1 MTVEERVKAR
11 SEFKKTLLN
20 KTEEE
25 LQTLLKDI
33 IEESKELD
41 AEVANIKYDLDDN
54 GQTGSFEAIRYF
66 LNKQEV
72 QWNYTLGIIE
82 LYEFFNVKQ
91 KTINFATLDT
101 VLRMLGSLKF
111 TGYDEWKKV
120 EQVNTYFRSAAE
132 SYKDVTDRIYD
143 IAERYQAVEGQLK
156 MFQPVDSDENTQAE

>member
-20 KTEEE
+20 KTDEE
-25 LQTLLKDI
+25 LQTLLNGI

-120 EQVNTYFRSAAE
+120 SLVNDYFTSVAQDYR
-132 SYKDVTDRIYD
+132 DLTDEIYN
-143 IAERYQAVEGQLK
+143 IGERYDAVDGQLK
-156 MFQPVDSDENTQAE
+156 MFETVDTESVPVVE

>member
-25 LQTLLKDI
+25 LQTLLNDI

-82 LYEFFNVKQ
+82 L
-91 KTINFATLDT
+91 
-101 VLRMLGSLKF
+101 
-111 TGYDEWKKV
+111 
-120 EQVNTYFRSAAE
+120 
-132 SYKDVTDRIYD
+132 
-143 IAERYQAVEGQLK
+143 
-156 MFQPVDSDENTQAE
+156 

>member
-1 MTVEERVKAR
+1 MTIEERVKAR
-11 SEFKKTLLN
+11 SEFKKTLVN

-25 LQTLLKDI
+25 LQTLLNDI

-41 AEVANIKYDLDDN
+41 KEVADVKYNLDSN
-54 GQTGSFEAIRYF
+54 GQTGAFEAIRYF

-82 LYEFFNVKQ
+82 LYEFFNIKQ
-91 KTINFATLDT
+91 NTINFATLDT

-120 EQVNTYFRSAAE
+120 EQVNTYFRTAAD
-132 SYKDVTDRIYD
+132 SYKDITDRIYD

-156 MFQPVDSDENTQAE
+156 MHQPVETDEDTQAE